1 MTMHARRSP
10 LAAAILLA
18 LSATTLAGL
27 SACGGPSAPTPEA
40 PPPAAAAPPA
50 AEEVPAATAAEQEAA
65 AAATAR
71 EAELKAKEVEMQ
83 LREQA
88 LADREAAAAASAAA
102 ARQAAAAR
110 PATPAKPAAAAKPS
124 ASAPAPAAAPP
135 PPPVTIPVGTPLSVK
150 LNEGYSTKTT
160 PLGQAVTAQL
170 ASDLVVDGRRVAKA
184 GATLR
189 GSVTEVTSGSNKVG
203 AVPALKI
210 DFTQLVLADGST
222 ATINARIAQKGP
234 SEKGRDT
241 AKIVGGTAAGAIIGH
256 QVDSGSGKVIGGIIG
271 GAAGAAAAKKT
282 GTEAEIAAGSVVPA
296 TLRTAF
302 TYDGR

>member
-1 MTMHARRSP
+1 
-10 LAAAILLA
+10 
-18 LSATTLAGL
+18 
-27 SACGGPSAPTPEA
+27 
-40 PPPAAAAPPA
+40 
-50 AEEVPAATAAEQEAA
+50 
-65 AAATAR
+65 
-71 EAELKAKEVEMQ
+71 
-83 LREQA
+83 
-88 LADREAAAAASAAA
+88 
-102 ARQAAAAR
+102 
-110 PATPAKPAAAAKPS
+110 
-124 ASAPAPAAAPP
+124 
-135 PPPVTIPVGTPLSVK
+135 VTIPAGTALSVK

-203 AVPALKI
+203 TVPALKI

-282 GTEAEIAAGSVVPA
+282 GTESEIAAGSVVPA
-296 TLRTAF
+296 TLRTEF
-302 TYDGR
+302 VYSGK